1 MILVVVQLSVV
12 VFVVLLMVTVGAT
25 IFWVIV
31 LFAVAVQPFAPVT
44 VTVYTP
50 GLVTFN
56 VADVPRIVVP
66 LDHEYVPPP
75 FAVNA
80 MLVVLQVSVLVF
92 GLLLMVAVGF

>member
-1 MILVVVQLSVV
+1 
-12 VFVVLLMVTVGAT
+12 MVTVGAT

-50 GLVTFN
+50 GLVIFN

-75 FAVNA
+75 LAVKVI
-80 MLVVLQVSVLVF
+80 LVVAHVSILVF
-92 GLLLMVAVGF
+92 GFVLIAAVGF